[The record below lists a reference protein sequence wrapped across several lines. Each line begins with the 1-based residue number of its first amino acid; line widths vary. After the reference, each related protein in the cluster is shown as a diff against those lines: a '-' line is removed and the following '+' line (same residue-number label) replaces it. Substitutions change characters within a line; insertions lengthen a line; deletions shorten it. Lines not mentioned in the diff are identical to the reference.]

1 MLTCQFK
8 LLHTQKPLKT
18 VLIEEIGSGSSP
30 AVDKDPL
37 PSSTA
42 IKDDTLKQLTGIINS
57 TSTSKSITIEI
68 RGATLFPLE
77 IISPLS

>member
-37 PSSTA
+37 PTKTSSTA
-42 IKDDTLKQLTGIINS
+42 KKDDTLKQLTGIINS
-57 TSTSKSITIEI
+57 IAVTSTSKSITVEI
-68 RGATLFPLE
+68 LGDHFV
-77 IISPLS
+77 SP